1 TSFAYEVFKVAQN
14 KKEKAIRLTNN
25 IYLQYPKQRIEQYS
39 FIDLIQG
46 KIPNEALKDKVVFI
60 GLALKSKIL
69 TDNLF
74 DPFGNNVSD
83 SKVQAV
89 AVSNLLDDSYLFK
102 VSLSKSL
109 FLFILSSM
117 IFGALFTN
125 LPAVRGLILG
135 SALIALLM
143 IFGQVAYSYM
153 RLAIEVVPSFLMLTG
168 NLVIGSLIYLQLNLQ
183 EQNVELENALMMLN
197 QKTKEL
203 ENSKLEIEGKN
214 IRLSDALS
222 ELNNKINEL
231 GIVRKQVSYK
241 REEERKRIARE
252 LHDDTLAR
260 ITDLKL
266 HIESII
272 YSNKMSIED
281 NKQLGACI
289 PILDSVTREVR
300 RTINALRPSMLD
312 NALGLLPA
320 IENLLDELGKRTNY
334 SVKTKFATSL
344 LKLKLNELHEIH
356 IYRIVQEALNN
367 IYKHA
372 NATNVEVVIEEQFG
386 QLLVLV
392 SDNGVGINVERKTN
406 GFGILDMKER
416 AELIGAKLQYI
427 NKPSNFG
434 ATLELTVPLKQNDL
448 FVLEKK
454 ESVAKS

>member
-1 TSFAYEVFKVAQN
+1 
-14 KKEKAIRLTNN
+14 
-25 IYLQYPKQRIEQYS
+25 
-39 FIDLIQG
+39 
-46 KIPNEALKDKVVFI
+46 
-60 GLALKSKIL
+60 
-69 TDNLF
+69 
-74 DPFGNNVSD
+74 
-83 SKVQAV
+83 
-89 AVSNLLDDSYLFK
+89 
-102 VSLSKSL
+102 
-109 FLFILSSM
+109 
-117 IFGALFTN
+117 
-125 LPAVRGLILG
+125 
-135 SALIALLM
+135 
-143 IFGQVAYSYM
+143 
-153 RLAIEVVPSFLMLTG
+153 
-168 NLVIGSLIYLQLNLQ
+168 
-183 EQNVELENALMMLN
+183 LN